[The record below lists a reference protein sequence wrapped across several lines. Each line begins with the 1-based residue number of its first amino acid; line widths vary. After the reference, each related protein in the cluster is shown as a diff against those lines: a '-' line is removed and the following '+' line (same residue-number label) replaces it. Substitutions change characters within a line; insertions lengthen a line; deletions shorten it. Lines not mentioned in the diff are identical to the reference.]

1 METECLT
8 LQDLQSLRKSRT
20 DMDDEEGK
28 HDQKENI
35 FTERRKA
42 TPHKNDPSSVA
53 LVGRKGLTPER
64 INVTPIK
71 PLDRVLPEPWTPTAN
86 LKVLISAISPDIR
99 DREMKKILFRP
110 IENGGEEA
118 ETLDDAG
125 QFDAP
130 DDGTDDFEKRP
141 SRKQKS
147 LGLLCQKFLSLYPD
161 YPASSETTSISLDEV
176 ATSLGVERR
185 RIYDI
190 VNVLES
196 LMLVSRVAK
205 NHYLWHGRKQLRQT
219 LRRLQGLGK
228 QQGYHR
234 QMEQLRDCR
243 QRVSEQSAEEGGDA
257 DSGSGAASKRKEKSL
272 RIMSQKFVMLF
283 LVSETLTVTLDVAAK
298 ILIEESQD
306 TASHS
311 KYKTK
316 VRRLYD
322 IANVLTS
329 LGLIQK
335 VHVNEERG
343 RKPAFKWIGPA
354 DFQACEDLEAVAAIS
369 FPESQPSALGG
380 GKQRLARHAS
390 FNVVPTSVTAH
401 RRVSSAP
408 SSPRRAETGP
418 APEPVDYS
426 RRAGSSSAVCRLHFG
441 DDRGI
446 LHHKCYTG

>member
-1 METECLT
+1 METECLS
-8 LQDLQSLRKSRT
+8 LRDLKSVTLRKSNVTT
-20 DMDDEEGK
+20 DMDDEEGNL
-28 HDQKENI
+28 DQKENI
-35 FTERRKA
+35 FTERRKV
-42 TPHKNDPSSVA
+42 TPHKCDPSSAA
-53 LVGRKGLTPER
+53 LGSRKGLTPEP

-71 PLDRVLPEPWTPTAN
+71 PLDRAHPEPWTPTTN

-110 IENGGEEA
+110 IENGCEEA
-118 ETLDDAG
+118 AMLDDPG
-125 QFDAP
+125 QFDAM
-130 DDGTDDFEKRP
+130 DDGADEFEKRP

-161 YPASSETTSISLDEV
+161 YPASSERTSISLDEV

-219 LRRLQGLGK
+219 LRGLQGLGK
-228 QQGYHR
+228 QQGYHL
-234 QMEQLRDCR
+234 QIEQLRACKHR
-243 QRVSEQSAEEGGDA
+243 ASAQPAEENA
-257 DSGSGAASKRKEKSL
+257 DSDTASGAANRRKEKSL

-283 LVSETLTVTLDVAAK
+283 LVSETLTVTLDIAAK

-335 VHVNEERG
+335 VHVKEERG

-354 DFQACEDLEAVAAIS
+354 EFQACEDLEAVAAVS
-369 FPESQPSALGG
+369 HPEFQEQLQP
-380 GKQRLARHAS
+380 
-390 FNVVPTSVTAH
+390 
-401 RRVSSAP
+401 
-408 SSPRRAETGP
+408 
-418 APEPVDYS
+418 
-426 RRAGSSSAVCRLHFG
+426 
-441 DDRGI
+441 
-446 LHHKCYTG
+446 